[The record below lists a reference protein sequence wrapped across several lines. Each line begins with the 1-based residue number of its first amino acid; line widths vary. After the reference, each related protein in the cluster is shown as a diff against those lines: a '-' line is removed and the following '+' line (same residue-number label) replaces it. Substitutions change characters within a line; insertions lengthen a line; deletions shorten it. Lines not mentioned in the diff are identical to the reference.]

1 MSYPE
6 SGDNRPVRP
15 VSLSILCLLT
25 FMSAFT
31 GLWRQ
36 ADQLWSPGRAATQL
50 QETFYTIM
58 DRMESQ
64 LPDEQSKEAALSVF
78 ESVGEQLTPETLRRS
93 AIIMLI
99 YESLTLFGAYYMYQL
114 QKRGL
119 KLYMAGIAVG
129 LLGALFIV
137 GGLTGVILTFG
148 SLFFS
153 MVFLLLYRLHLKY
166 MY

>member
-6 SGDNRPVRP
+6 SGENRPARP

-25 FMSAFT
+25 FMSAFA

-36 ADQLWSPGRAATQL
+36 ADQLWSPGRAAGQI
-50 QETFYTIM
+50 QETFYAVLE
-58 DRMESQ
+58 RMENQ
-64 LPDEQSKEAALSVF
+64 LPDDASKETALSVF
-78 ESVGEQLTPETLRRS
+78 DSIGENLTPKKLQTS
-93 AIIMLI
+93 AIIMLL

-114 QKRGL
+114 QKRGFKIYL
-119 KLYMAGIAVG
+119 AGILVG

-137 GGLTGVILTFG
+137 GGLTGMILTFG

-153 MVFLLLYRLHLKY
+153 TVFLLFYRLHLKY